1 MNNNTSKNYYAQPEG
16 YILNPFNFIYNE
28 PEFPIQDEALKETL
42 QNVIDIDEERLD
54 TRLDYIEHLVKMDSL
69 AYIRKGCLY
78 ATIKFNKLY
87 KKTYSNFD
95 LYAVDKLGSSTR
107 SVVNHI
113 DASRVGLELMMAG
126 FEYIELPANMSAAVV
141 MKEWTGPEL
150 IEKWQYVLSELEP
163 HERTATN
170 LKNLL
175 YPPVVKKEEIYTK
188 VELPLSLY
196 SKLMEVCYKASI
208 PMVKGIEA
216 VVNVLS
222 RIKKKTEIAPFMR
235 WLIDYQKLVDEF

>member
-1 MNNNTSKNYYAQPEG
+1 MKNYYSVPEG
-16 YILNPFNFIYNE
+16 YIKSPFIKELYHK

-54 TRLDYIEHLVKMDSL
+54 TRLDYIEHLIKVDSQ

-78 ATIKFNKLY
+78 ATIKFNRLY
-87 KKTYSNFD
+87 KETYSNFD
-95 LYAVDKLGSSTR
+95 LYAKDRLGSSIR

-113 DASRVGLELMMAG
+113 EASRVGLELIMAG
-126 FEYIELPANMSAAVV
+126 FEYIDLPANMSAAVV

-163 HERTATN
+163 HKRTAI
-170 LKNLL
+170 KIRNLL
-175 YPPVVKKEEIYTK
+175 YPEPVSKEEIYTK
-188 VELPLSLY
+188 IELPLSVY
-196 SKLMEVCYKASI
+196 SKLMSVCYKASI

-222 RIKKKTEIAPFMR
+222 RIKKKTEIAPFMK
-235 WLIDYQKLVDEF
+235 WLIDFQKLVDEF

>member
-1 MNNNTSKNYYAQPEG
+1 MKDYYAQPES
-16 YILNPFNFIYNE
+16 YIINPFNFIYNE
-28 PEFPIQDEALKETL
+28 PDFPIQDEALKETL

-54 TRLDYIEHLVKMDSL
+54 TRLDYIEHLIKVDSQ

-95 LYAVDKLGSSTR
+95 LYARDKLGSSTR

-113 DASRVGLELMMAG
+113 EASRVGLELIMAG
-126 FEYIELPANMSAAVV
+126 FEYIDLPANMSAAVV

-163 HERTATN
+163 HKRTAV
-170 LKNLL
+170 KIRNLL
-175 YPPVVKKEEIYTK
+175 YPEPVKKEEIYTK
-188 VELPLSLY
+188 IELPLEVY
-196 SKLMEVCYKASI
+196 SKLMSVCYKASI

-222 RIKKKTEIAPFMR
+222 RIKKKTEIAPFMK
-235 WLIDYQKLVDEF
+235 WLIDFQKLVDEF